1 MNKLNKTFKINPL
14 YETDMYKIG
23 HKLMLAVGTIF
34 LYATWIPRKL
44 KFMPKGITKIMSV
57 GQQLSL

>member
-23 HKLMLAVGTIF
+23 HKLMLAIYTTF

-44 KFMPKGITKIMSV
+44 KFMPKGLTKIMSA
-57 GQQLSL
+57 GQKFS